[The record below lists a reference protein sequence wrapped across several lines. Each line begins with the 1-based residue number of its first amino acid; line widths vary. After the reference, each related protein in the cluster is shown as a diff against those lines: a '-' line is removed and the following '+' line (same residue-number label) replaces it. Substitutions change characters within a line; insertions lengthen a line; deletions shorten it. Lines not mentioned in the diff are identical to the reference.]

1 MKPLVEAAPRDTSLF
16 TQSQTPPSIVNT
28 LPCSQWSRFV
38 AEHPDGNIFNTPEMF
53 EVFRHSRGYDPE
65 LWAAVDGARI
75 LALFVPVRVSLCDGP
90 LRPFVTRAIAYGGVL
105 AAPGE
110 EGAWAVTRLL
120 KTYKRHVSG
129 VPLFTELRHLS
140 DSSALQSVLKDRGF
154 SFSPQM
160 NYLVDLARPPEAIMA
175 SISYRTRRHIRHGL
189 RKGTV
194 TIREAEG
201 PEQIAHCYD
210 LLSRT
215 YKAAGVPL
223 ADRSLF
229 DAACKVL
236 RPKNMIRCTLA
247 WVGSTPVAVSIDLLY
262 RETVYG
268 WYGGVDRAFGAD
280 NPNELL
286 TWHVF
291 EWGST
296 HGYRRYDWGGAGVPG
311 KAYGVRDFKSKF
323 GGEEVSFGRNVCI
336 HAPFRFRLSSAVY
349 KVCRRWL

>member
-1 MKPLVEAAPRDTSLF
+1 MKTLVQGAPPNTGFF
-16 TQSQTPPSIVNT
+16 TQNQTPLSIVNT
-28 LPCSQWSRFV
+28 LPCSQWSEFV
-38 AEHPDGNIFNTPEMF
+38 AQHPHGNIFNTPEMF
-53 EVFRHSRGYDPE
+53 EVFRHSRGYEPE

-75 LALFVPVRVSLCDGP
+75 LALFVPVRVTLWDGP

-110 EGAWAVTRLL
+110 EGAWALGCLL
-120 KTYKRHVSG
+120 QKYKEQLG
-129 VPLFTELRHLS
+129 GFPLFTELRHLS
-140 DSSALQSVLKDRGF
+140 DGSALQSVLEDSGF
-154 SFSPQM
+154 SFSPQL

-175 SISYRTRRHIRHGL
+175 GLSYRTRRHIRHGL
-189 RKGTV
+189 RQGTV
-194 TIREAEG
+194 TVREADG

-215 YKAAGVPL
+215 YRAAGVPL

-229 DAACKVL
+229 DSACEVL

-247 WVGSTPVAVSIDLLY
+247 SVGSTPVAVSIDLLY

-296 HGYRRYDWGGAGVPG
+296 HGYRRYDWGGAGTPG
-311 KAYGVRDFKSKF
+311 EAYGVRDFKAKF
-323 GGEEVSFGRNVCI
+323 GGEVVSFGRNVCI
-336 HAPFRFRLSSAVY
+336 HAPFRFRMSRTVY
-349 KVCRRWL
+349 QICRRWL